1 MAYAIKDLDDY
12 LQEEAEYSS
21 EQVKLMTPFDKVN
34 AYLQWNGI
42 IGYTNDILEVTFAAY
57 NISKEIY

>member
-1 MAYAIKDLDDY
+1 MTYTTKDLDDY

-42 IGYTNDILEVTFAAY
+42 IGYTPEILAVTFAAY
-57 NISKEIY
+57 NISKEIF